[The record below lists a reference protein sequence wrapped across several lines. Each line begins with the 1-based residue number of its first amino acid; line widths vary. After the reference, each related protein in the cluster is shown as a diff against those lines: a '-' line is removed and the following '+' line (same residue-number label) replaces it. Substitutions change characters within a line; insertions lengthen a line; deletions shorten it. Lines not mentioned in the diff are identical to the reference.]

1 MVMSDPARRSLLG
14 GVWETYHADGSQAAL
29 RRVLGGI
36 ALRLRPYRRRFHEY
50 LTDRYFGIDTA
61 GIDKT
66 HESDES
72 GVFAYE
78 ASASRHFKHAMRSL
92 GIDYSKFTLVDFG
105 CGKGAALIFAGKLGF
120 RRILGVEVV
129 AEFLDSA
136 AKNIARIECRE
147 PGLAERIELVLGDAV
162 ALPLPDEPLVLY
174 FFNPFSAET
183 MRAVISTAA
192 KSLEEHPRAMFI
204 VYLNARF
211 AEVVE
216 EPDGCSVIERRSK
229 WATFTMT

>member
-1 MVMSDPARRSLLG
+1 
-14 GVWETYHADGSQAAL
+14 VWETYHTDGSQAAL
-29 RRVLGGI
+29 RRVFGGV
-36 ALRLRPYRRRFHEY
+36 AMRLRPYRRRFHEY

-66 HESDES
+66 HESDEF

-78 ASASRHFKHAMRSL
+78 ASASRHFKQAMRSL

-105 CGKGAALIFAGKLGF
+105 CGKGAALIFASELGF

-129 AEFLDSA
+129 SEFLDSA
-136 AKNIARIECRE
+136 AKNIARVERRK
-147 PGLAERIELVLGDAV
+147 PGLAGHIELVLGDAV
-162 ALPLPDEPLVLY
+162 AFPLPDEPLVLY

-183 MRAVISTAA
+183 MGSVISRAVN
-192 KSLEEHPRAMFI
+192 SLEERPRAMFI

-216 EPDGCSVIERRSK
+216 ESAGCSVIERRSK
-229 WATFTMT
+229 WATFTLT